1 MSRRSKLLFLLLVIT
16 QAAHSLEEYL
26 TRLFEVFPPARLVS
40 GLISDDL
47 AIGFALVNSVIIVG
61 GVWCYVGPVRTG
73 GGAGRVV
80 ASVWTVIELANGIGH
95 VAMAI
100 FAGGYF
106 PGVVTGVGLIIV
118 AACLAFELPRGT

>member
-100 FAGGYF
+100 FAGG
-106 PGVVTGVGLIIV
+106 
-118 AACLAFELPRGT
+118 